1 MPSLP
6 SFTMEL
12 FTRPGTWC
20 RAGYNV
26 IIIISDKDC
35 SHLGHDGQH
44 VVQQHGLLL
53 YQPLHH
59 AEVRP
64 PVRLEHVG
72 LLAPAL
78 GPGLGRLLGP
88 GLGARPVAG
97 ARQLGLD
104 TLDTVGMKSREVVR
118 W

>member
-1 MPSLP
+1 M
-6 SFTMEL
+6 
-12 FTRPGTWC
+12 
-20 RAGYNV
+20 
-26 IIIISDKDC
+26 
-35 SHLGHDGQH
+35 
-44 VVQQHGLLL
+44 VQQHGLLF

-59 AEVRP
+59 PEVRP

-72 LLAPAL
+72 LLAL
-78 GPGLGRLLGP
+78 GPRLGRLLGP
-88 GLGARPVAG
+88 GLGGRPVAG